1 MYFRTLF
8 RTFESTKV
16 LSYEIKFGSTT
27 TLQYTYIQLQLQ
39 LYESTT
45 KVLSK
50 YENSYESTKVR
61 KYESTKYESTIYACM
76 IALASIIG
84 STHVYFIKLTSH
96 ARVAHIVY
104 VHVRVHVHVQC
115 STKQATNIINHFKTH
130 TT

>member
-1 MYFRTLF
+1 
-8 RTFESTKV
+8 
-16 LSYEIKFGSTT
+16 
-27 TLQYTYIQLQLQ
+27 
-39 LYESTT
+39 
-45 KVLSK
+45 
-50 YENSYESTKVR
+50 
-61 KYESTKYESTIYACM
+61 M
-76 IALASIIG
+76 IALASIIC